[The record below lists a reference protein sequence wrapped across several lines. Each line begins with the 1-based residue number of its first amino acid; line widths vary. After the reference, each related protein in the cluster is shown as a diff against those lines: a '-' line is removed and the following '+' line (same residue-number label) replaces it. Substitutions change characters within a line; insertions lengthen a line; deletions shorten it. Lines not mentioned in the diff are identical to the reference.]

1 MGKQIDKLGNVLA
14 TRSKNTAKAALNRTL
29 LTELG
34 RVDGNLAVIPD
45 SLPHPI
51 PKGEYMVSLMLTGG
65 FMTENAN
72 DHTHRLPKDQYRAL
86 KPGDRVLICW
96 AGMEPVVVA
105 IVVSS

>member
-1 MGKQIDKLGNVLA
+1 MGKQIDKLGRVIA
-14 TRSKNTAKAALNRTL
+14 TRSKNTTKAALNRTL

-34 RVDGNLAVIPD
+34 KVDANLAIIPD
-45 SLPHPI
+45 GLPHPI
-51 PKGEYMVSLMLTGG
+51 PKGEYMVSLTLTGG
-65 FMTENAN
+65 FMTEIA
-72 DHTHRLPKDQYRAL
+72 DAHTHRLPKEQYREL